1 MQRISSEWPLDSDES
16 LPKTRFFI
24 DASFRP
30 VVAFPVLFF
39 FCLAIEFYV
48 DIAKWEKLEIIF
60 TFDNAAVFGA
70 GEKNFFV
77 CWNDSACDS
86 QAVAFQL
93 VLNRYTFIL
102 ELDS

>member
-48 DIAKWEKLEIIF
+48 DIAK
-60 TFDNAAVFGA
+60 
-70 GEKNFFV
+70 
-77 CWNDSACDS
+77 
-86 QAVAFQL
+86 
-93 VLNRYTFIL
+93 
-102 ELDS
+102 